1 MKRLDKFPRRTML
14 RGLAGATVALPLLAS
29 LGARKARSQSV
40 EFPTRFIAFFHPNG
54 VEPAAWFPT
63 THAGEV
69 GAFSDHQL
77 NRCHAPL
84 APWREK
90 IIVTSGI
97 DMSITE
103 LGFGEPH
110 QRGMGAVLTG
120 RENNNGTMVGGDGT
134 LSGFN
139 LGVSI
144 DQVLA
149 QRIGADTRFPS
160 LELGVRA
167 DVASSTGEIR
177 NRMIY
182 AAPEQPLAPTN
193 DPHAAWARVFADL
206 GTDLAAL
213 DQQRAQR
220 KSVLDAAA
228 LSFEELSARV
238 SSDEREKLDQHLSL
252 IRDLETRLDSGSVGE
267 DCSSPAEP
275 PFLGVDNE
283 NDMPALSRLQIDLMT
298 MAMACDLTRVGSI
311 QYSNA
316 LNHVRF
322 PWLNWTNE
330 GGANIQSL
338 GDGHALSHDQV
349 GTQFDND
356 EEWIA
361 RDSWYAGEF
370 AYLLARLDSITE
382 GDGTLLDH
390 TVILWVNE
398 LARGANHDHANMPFV
413 IAGGGNGRING
424 GRHLAFAGEP
434 HNNMLLALLHSF
446 GFDDATFGHPD
457 YCTRALPDL
466 LR

>member
-1 MKRLDKFPRRTML
+1 MKRFARRSML

-29 LGARKARSQSV
+29 MGSRKARSQSV

-54 VEPAAWFPT
+54 VEPSAWFPT
-63 THAGEV
+63 THPNEV
-69 GAFSDHQL
+69 GAFSDHEL

-84 APWREK
+84 APWRDK
-90 IIVTSGI
+90 LVITSGI
-97 DMSITE
+97 DMAVTSI
-103 LGFGEPH
+103 GFGEPH
-110 QRGMGAVLTG
+110 QRGMGSVLTG
-120 RENNNGTMVGGDGT
+120 RENNSGTMVGGDGT

-139 LGVSI
+139 LGVSV

-149 QRIGADTRFPS
+149 QRIGAATRFPS

-182 AAPEQPLAPTN
+182 GAPEQPLAPTN
-193 DPHAAWARVFADL
+193 DPRAAWSRIFADL
-206 GTDLAAL
+206 STDLDAL
-213 DQQRAQR
+213 ARQRAQR
-220 KSVLDAAA
+220 QSVLDAAA
-228 LSFEELSARV
+228 QSFEELSARV
-238 SSDEREKLDQHLSL
+238 SSDEREKLEQHLAL
-252 IRDLETRLDSGSVGE
+252 IRDLETRLDSGFVGE
-267 DCSSPAEP
+267 DCVAPALP
-275 PFLGVDNE
+275 PQLGADLE
-283 NDMPALSRLQIDLMT
+283 NDMPAISRLQIDLLA
-298 MAMACDLTRVGSI
+298 MAMACDLTRVGSL

-322 PWLNWTNE
+322 PWLTWNNE
-330 GGANIQSL
+330 LGESVQSL

-361 RDSWYAGEF
+361 RDTWYAGEF
-370 AYLLARLDSITE
+370 AYLLERLDSISE

-413 IAGGGNGRING
+413 VAGGGNGRIRT
-424 GRHLAFAGEP
+424 GRHLAFTNEP
-434 HNNMLLALLHSF
+434 HNNLLLAILHAF
-446 GFDDATFGHPD
+446 GFDDASFGHPD
-457 YCTRALPDL
+457 FCTRVLPNL
-466 LR
+466 LG